1 MHWIAWPCLPPP
13 DGLPAGTAST
23 SGAKVH
29 AGMAGATVQ
38 PASLQ
43 GAAPGL
49 LGTEAWWALRFTPR
63 VARVDEALL
72 LEVSTTERLWGG
84 RAALL
89 AQLHASA
96 PPWAGGLG
104 VDTPGVDT
112 PGGAAAGLAGPEG
125 GGAQPPSER
134 SSKPSSETLATPF
147 TTPFTTPFAEGPT
160 AFQALA
166 LLRLQLAAE
175 PGARHAMP
183 RRIPHDLPLHTL
195 TALRPHVASLARM
208 GCNTWGQLRAL
219 PRDGVARRLGAAA
232 LRALDC
238 AYGDAPHPHTWL
250 ELPEAFALTAELPAL
265 ATSAD
270 ALLWSAHAL
279 LQALQAW
286 LQARQQGVLALELA
300 WHHDLRKVDG
310 KPVPPWQAL
319 PVRTAQPTQA
329 LAHLR
334 RLLAEHLARTPLAA
348 PVNQIAL
355 RALQTVP
362 MPHASASLLPPTG
375 REGRS
380 TDDAARSESWH
391 QWVERLSA
399 RLGPEQVQCVVLVA
413 DHRPECMQRWQPASQ
428 ALGRGGGPAAP
439 VGPGPAART
448 SAGAPSTAPAD
459 PWGREGAQVQ
469 SDHST
474 PGAAFQAP
482 DASLWPTWLLR
493 PPQRLSV
500 QGSRPCYHGP
510 LRLLAGPHR
519 LEAAWWEAALSEP
532 PADRAHRTDR
542 ADRADGPDAAGN
554 ATPSPGPAPG
564 LVVRDY
570 FVAHNERA
578 GHVWVYRERL
588 AQTAPS
594 AQSPPHAGVPPR
606 QDRWFL
612 HGIYG

>member
-13 DGLPAGTAST
+13 DARSASSAGAVSAVVPGLP
-23 SGAKVH
+23 
-29 AGMAGATVQ
+29 
-38 PASLQ
+38 
-43 GAAPGL
+43 
-49 LGTEAWWALRFTPR
+49 GTEAWWALRFTPR

-89 AQLHASA
+89 AQLHANA
-96 PPWAGGLG
+96 PPWG
-104 VDTPGVDT
+104 DTPSGDT
-112 PGGAAAGLAGPEG
+112 LGADVAWQAARAGPKV
-125 GGAQPPSER
+125 GGAQAASMPCAALSAAP
-134 SSKPSSETLATPF
+134 LA
-147 TTPFTTPFAEGPT
+147 TPFTTPFAEGPT

-175 PGARHAMP
+175 AGAVGGQRTAPHAHPARHAMP
-183 RRIPHDLPLHTL
+183 RRVPHDLPLHTL

-238 AYGDAPHPHTWL
+238 AYGDAPHQHTWL
-250 ELPEAFALTAELPAL
+250 ELPEVFALTAELPAL

-334 RLLAEHLARTPLAA
+334 RLLAEHLARTLLAA

-355 RALQTVP
+355 RALETAP

-375 REGRS
+375 RDGRS
-380 TDDAARSESWH
+380 AQDDARSESWH

-399 RLGPEQVQCVVLVA
+399 RLGPEQVQCVALVA

-428 ALGRGGGPAAP
+428 ALALGGAVAGSQGQGGGLPAS
-439 VGPGPAART
+439 GPCAL
-448 SAGAPSTAPAD
+448 
-459 PWGREGAQVQ
+459 
-469 SDHST
+469 
-474 PGAAFQAP
+474 QAP

-493 PPQRLSV
+493 PPQRLTV
-500 QGSRPCYHGP
+500 QGSRPCYQGP

-519 LEAAWWEAALSEP
+519 LEAAWWESALSDP
-532 PADRAHRTDR
+532 T

-554 ATPSPGPAPG
+554 ATPSHGPAPG

-588 AQTAPS
+588 SQTAPS
-594 AQSPPHAGVPPR
+594 AQAPTDAGMPTR

>member
-1 MHWIAWPCLPPP
+1 MHWIAWPCLPSSDARSAGSAGAASAVVP
-13 DGLPAGTAST
+13 GLP
-23 SGAKVH
+23 
-29 AGMAGATVQ
+29 
-38 PASLQ
+38 
-43 GAAPGL
+43 
-49 LGTEAWWALRFTPR
+49 GTEAWWALRWTPR

-96 PPWAGGLG
+96 PPWGDGLG
-104 VDTPGVDT
+104 ADTPGVEMQ
-112 PGGAAAGLAGPEG
+112 GAAGHSGLTE
-125 GGAQPPSER
+125 GGAQVHFESF
-134 SSKPSSETLATPF
+134 A
-147 TTPFTTPFAEGPT
+147 TPFTTPFAEGPT

-166 LLRLQLAAE
+166 LLRLQQAAE
-175 PGARHAMP
+175 PGARRAMP

-232 LRALDC
+232 LQALDC
-238 AYGDAPHPHTWL
+238 AYGDAPHQHTWL

-279 LQALQAW
+279 LQALQTW
-286 LQARQQGVLALELA
+286 LQARQQGVLELELA
-300 WHHDLRKVDG
+300 WHHDLRKIDG

-348 PVNQIAL
+348 PVNQITL

-375 REGRS
+375 REGRCAQ
-380 TDDAARSESWH
+380 DDARSESWH

-399 RLGPEQVQCVVLVA
+399 RLGPEQVQCVALVA

-428 ALGRGGGPAAP
+428 ALLQGGGQGGGLAGPQGLGGGLAASG
-439 VGPGPAART
+439 GPIPQT
-448 SAGAPSTAPAD
+448 
-459 PWGREGAQVQ
+459 
-469 SDHST
+469 
-474 PGAAFQAP
+474 P

-493 PPQRLSV
+493 PPQRLLV
-500 QGSRPCYHGP
+500 QGSRPCYQGP

-519 LEAAWWEAALSEP
+519 LEAAWWEAALSDP
-532 PADRAHRTDR
+532 PTDR
-542 ADRADGPDAAGN
+542 SNRADGPDAAGN
-554 ATPSPGPAPG
+554 ASQAPALVPG

-588 AQTAPS
+588 PPTAPS
-594 AQSPPHAGVPPR
+594 AQAPTDTGAPTR

>member
-1 MHWIAWPCLPPP
+1 MHWIAWPCPQPVEPRPPS
-13 DGLPAGTAST
+13 A
-23 SGAKVH
+23 H
-29 AGMAGATVQ
+29 APGVAGAEPSLHAHAPSGGVPGATPTWQTVQ
-38 PASLQ
+38 
-43 GAAPGL
+43 GA
-49 LGTEAWWALRFTPR
+49 EAWWALRFTPR

-89 AQLHASA
+89 AQLQASA
-96 PPWAGGLG
+96 PAME
-104 VDTPGVDT
+104 T
-112 PGGAAAGLAGPEG
+112 GAAPEPAPVAELASPSPRV
-125 GGAQPPSER
+125 QPP
-134 SSKPSSETLATPF
+134 PA
-147 TTPFTTPFAEGPT
+147 PFAQGAT
-160 AFQALA
+160 SFQALA
-166 LLRLQLAAE
+166 LLRLQQAGLR
-175 PGARHAMP
+175 PP
-183 RRIPHDLPLHTL
+183 RRVPHDLPLHTL

-232 LRALDC
+232 LHALDC
-238 AYGDAPHPHTWL
+238 AFGDAPHTHTWL
-250 ELPEAFALTAELPAL
+250 ELPETFALAAELPAL

-362 MPHASASLLPPTG
+362 MPQASASLLPPAG
-375 REGRS
+375 VVGRS
-380 TDDAARSESWH
+380 AEDHARSESWH
-391 QWVERLSA
+391 QLVERLSA
-399 RLGPEQVQCVVLVA
+399 RLGPEQVQGVALVA
-413 DHRPECMQRWQPASQ
+413 DHRPERMQHWQPASHALQ
-428 ALGRGGGPAAP
+428 AGGAGPAK
-439 VGPGPAART
+439 
-448 SAGAPSTAPAD
+448 APAS
-459 PWGREGAQVQ
+459 QVLP
-469 SDHST
+469 H
-474 PGAAFQAP
+474 GLP

-493 PPQRLSV
+493 PPQRLAV
-500 QGSRPCYHGP
+500 QGSRPCYQGP

-519 LEAAWWEAALSEP
+519 LEAAWWEAADAPESP
-532 PADRAHRTDR
+532 PNACGAD
-542 ADRADGPDAAGN
+542 
-554 ATPSPGPAPG
+554 PAPG

-578 GHVWVYRERL
+578 GHVWVFRER
-588 AQTAPS
+588 TPS
-594 AQSPPHAGVPPR
+594 APPSAEGGLPTR
-606 QDRWFL
+606 QHRWFL

>member
-1 MHWIAWPCLPPP
+1 
-13 DGLPAGTAST
+13 
-23 SGAKVH
+23 
-29 AGMAGATVQ
+29 MAGATVQ

-96 PPWAGGLG
+96 PPWLDG
-104 VDTPGVDT
+104 PGVDT
-112 PGGAAAGLAGPEG
+112 PGGAAAGLAGPSG
-125 GGAQPPSER
+125 GGAQPPSAR
-134 SSKPSSETLATPF
+134 SSKSSSETLA
-147 TTPFTTPFAEGPT
+147 TPFTTPFAEGPT

-166 LLRLQLAAE
+166 LLRLQLAAG
-175 PGARHAMP
+175 PGAVAGQRTGAHAHPARHAMP

-238 AYGDAPHPHTWL
+238 AYGDAPHQHAWL
-250 ELPEAFALTAELPAL
+250 ELPEVFALTAELPAL

-362 MPHASASLLPPTG
+362 MPHASASLLPPAG
-375 REGRS
+375 MVGRS
-380 TDDAARSESWH
+380 AEDDARSESWH

-399 RLGPEQVQCVVLVA
+399 RLGPEQVQCVALVA

-428 ALGRGGGPAAP
+428 ALVRGGGPAAP

-469 SDHST
+469 SDHSA
-474 PGAAFQAP
+474 PGAAPQAP

-519 LEAAWWEAALSEP
+519 LEAAWWEAALSAP
-532 PADRAHRTDR
+532 PADRAHTTDGV
-542 ADRADGPDAAGN
+542 DGPGAAGN

-588 AQTAPS
+588 APSAPLAPS
-594 AQSPPHAGVPPR
+594 AQAPADAGTPTR